1 MGGILGGGSGGG
13 GLLDPLG
20 ILGGGKGGGLL
31 GGGGGGG
38 GLLSKLPDPLGIG
51 KLLFGDKSPD
61 PTQGMQQSQAPVPAG
76 VQYAHQ
82 QQSAVAPG
90 YQVSSPMG
98 PTGFGVG
105 GGGGMR
111 R

>member
-1 MGGILGGGSGGG
+1 MGGILGGGGGGGG

-20 ILGGGKGGGLL
+20 ILGGGKGGGGLL
-31 GGGGGGG
+31 GGGGG
-38 GLLSKLPDPLGIG
+38 GLLSSLPDPLGIG
-51 KLLFGDKSPD
+51 KLLFGDKNPD
-61 PTQGMQQSQAPVPAG
+61 PTQAAQQPMGAPTPAG

-82 QQSAVAPG
+82 QQSPVAPG
-90 YQVSSPMG
+90 FNVQSPMG

-105 GGGGMR
+105 GGR